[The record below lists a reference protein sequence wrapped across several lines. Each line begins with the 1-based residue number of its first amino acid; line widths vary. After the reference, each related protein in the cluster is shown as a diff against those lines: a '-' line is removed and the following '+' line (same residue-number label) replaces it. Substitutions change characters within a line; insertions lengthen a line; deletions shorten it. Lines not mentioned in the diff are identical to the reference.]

1 MWSTSKQL
9 KRSQCHELM
18 INEMQIKV
26 TGRNYSISLAVDKV
40 LPLPLL
46 NDYDHVKEWK
56 PCTLQMRMLI
66 IALSEGSL

>member
-1 MWSTSKQL
+1 
-9 KRSQCHELM
+9 M